1 MSPHTQCQ
9 VSRSGQIIG
18 AFDLSEMSSKIAS
31 GAVLPSDY
39 YWIAGMSNWL
49 IVSSNAEWMK
59 YTSYN
64 NSSNYSAPP
73 PPIVHPP
80 ITPGSS
86 KTYPSGMMV
95 CTQCGGTATES
106 HTKGSFLIEILL
118 WFFFCVPG
126 VIYSVWRLTTR
137 GKVCSGCKSDRLVPA
152 NSPTGRQM
160 LSWC

>member
-1 MSPHTQCQ
+1 MSPSTQCQ

-18 AFDLSEMSSKIAS
+18 IFDLTEMSSKVAS
-31 GAVLPSDY
+31 GVVLPTDY

-49 IVSSNAEWMK
+49 IVSSNAEWVK
-59 YTSYN
+59 HTSYGN
-64 NSSNYSAPP
+64 TSSYSPP
-73 PPIVHPP
+73 PPVARPP
-80 ITPGSS
+80 ITPSSS

-126 VIYSVWRLTTR
+126 VIYSIWRLTTR
-137 GKVCSGCKSDRLVPA
+137 GKVCSGCKSERLVPA
-152 NSPTGRQM
+152 NSPAGRQM
-160 LSWC
+160 LS